1 MPERLGAKLW
11 IDSMTATCYSA
22 KTYRLDYRWAIAPRK
37 LNHNVLWYVS
47 AGRFSFAVDGES
59 LRAETGDLVFLPANA
74 VAASRAIGETIELYS
89 VNFDAEIGFFPS
101 KAWSDWIPIPA
112 KQRAPELVRDTMAV
126 MAELDAS
133 DTIARRLKLQG
144 HMLLLIGALIEGALE
159 GGGRADD
166 ALPIADAHMAGIA
179 EYIVCSGERMPT
191 VAELCD
197 LARLGES
204 QLRKRFKQA
213 TGMSP
218 LQYVHFVKLEQA
230 KRALAR
236 RDERVSDVAR
246 RLGFEDA
253 NYFSR
258 LFKRWAGCS
267 PQDYRE
273 RSRGL

>member
-11 IDSMTATCYSA
+11 MDSMTATCYSA
-22 KTYRLDYRWAIAPRK
+22 KMYRLDYRWAIAPRK
-37 LNHNVLWYVS
+37 LNHNVLWYVRE
-47 AGRFSFAVDGES
+47 GRFTFAVDGES
-59 LRAETGDLVFLPANA
+59 FRAESGDLAFLPANA
-74 VAASRAIGETIELYS
+74 VAASRAIGETIELCS

-101 KAWSDWIPIPA
+101 KAWSDWVPVPA
-112 KQRAPELVRDTMAV
+112 KQRAPERVRDAMSF

-133 DTIARRLKLQG
+133 DAVTRRLTLQG
-144 HMLLLIGALIEGALE
+144 HMLLLLGALIESALE
-159 GGGRADD
+159 SGGRADD
-166 ALPIADAHMAGIA
+166 ALPIADAQIAGIA
-179 EYIVCSGERMPT
+179 EYIVCSGERMPS
-191 VAELCD
+191 VAELCE

-230 KRALAR
+230 KRALER

-273 RSRGL
+273 RSRGF